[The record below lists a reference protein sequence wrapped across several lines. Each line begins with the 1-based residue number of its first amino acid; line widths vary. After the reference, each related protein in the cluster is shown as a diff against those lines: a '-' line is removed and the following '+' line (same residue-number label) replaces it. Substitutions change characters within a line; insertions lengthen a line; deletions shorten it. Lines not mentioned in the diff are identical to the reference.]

1 MIIDK
6 KGTYQMKIYIND
18 QEVKILTHFETDNGH
33 SYMVVYEKLDNYISR
48 EVCGRFIDNMC
59 YKMRIL
65 LEVKVDE
72 FANSITYEVSKLA
85 LTEIGAS
92 SDDDVEFINDNLNTF
107 TEVRLNEMLENDE
120 IDEIIENIRFVND

>member
-1 MIIDK
+1 
-6 KGTYQMKIYIND
+6 MKIYIND

-33 SYMVVYEKLDNYISR
+33 SYMVVYEKCENYVSR
-48 EVCGRFIDNMC
+48 EVLERFIDNMC

-72 FANSITYEVSKLA
+72 FTNSITHEVSKLA

-92 SDDDVEFINDNLNTF
+92 SDDDVEFINDNLKTF
-107 TEVRLNEMLENDE
+107 TEVRFDEMIDNDE
-120 IDEIIENIRFVND
+120 IDEIIENIRFVNE

>member
-1 MIIDK
+1 
-6 KGTYQMKIYIND
+6 MKIYIND

-33 SYMVVYEKLDNYISR
+33 SYMVVYERCENCVSR
-48 EVCGRFIDNMC
+48 EVLERFIDNMC

-65 LEVKVDE
+65 LEVKIDE
-72 FANSITYEVSKLA
+72 FANSITYEVSQLA

-107 TEVRLNEMLENDE
+107 TEVRFNEMIENDE

>member
-1 MIIDK
+1 
-6 KGTYQMKIYIND
+6 MKIYIND

-33 SYMVVYEKLDNYISR
+33 SYMVVYERYESQISR
-48 EVCGRFIDNMC
+48 EVYGRFINDIC

-65 LEVKVDE
+65 LEVKIDE
-72 FANSITYEVSKLA
+72 FANSITYEVSQLA

-92 SDDDVEFINDNLNTF
+92 SDDDVEFINDNLTAF
-107 TEVRLNEMLENDE
+107 TEVRFNEMIENDE

>member
-1 MIIDK
+1 
-6 KGTYQMKIYIND
+6 MKIYIND

-33 SYMVVYEKLDNYISR
+33 SYMVVYEKIDNYVSR
-48 EVCGRFIDNMC
+48 EVCGRFINDIC

-65 LEVKVDE
+65 LEVKIDE

-92 SDDDVEFINDNLNTF
+92 SDDDVEFINDNLKTF
-107 TEVRLNEMLENDE
+107 TEVRFNEMIENDE
-120 IDEIIENIRFVND
+120 IDEIVENIRFVND

>member
-1 MIIDK
+1 
-6 KGTYQMKIYIND
+6 MKIYIND

-33 SYMVVYEKLDNYISR
+33 SYMVVYEKCENYVSR
-48 EVCGRFIDNMC
+48 EVLERFIDNMC

-72 FANSITYEVSKLA
+72 FANSITHEMSKLA

-92 SDDDVEFINDNLNTF
+92 SDGDVEFINDNLKTF
-107 TEVRLNEMLENDE
+107 TEVRFNEMIENDE

>member
-1 MIIDK
+1 
-6 KGTYQMKIYIND
+6 MKIYVND

-33 SYMVVYEKLDNYISR
+33 SYMVVYEKCENYVSR
-48 EVCGRFIDNMC
+48 EVLERFIDNMC

-65 LEVKVDE
+65 LEVKIDE

-92 SDDDVEFINDNLNTF
+92 SDDDVEFINDNLKMF
-107 TEVRLNEMLENDE
+107 TEVRFNEMIENDE

>member
-1 MIIDK
+1 
-6 KGTYQMKIYIND
+6 MKIYIND

-33 SYMVVYEKLDNYISR
+33 SYMVVYEKCENYVSR
-48 EVCGRFIDNMC
+48 EVLERFIDNMC

-65 LEVKVDE
+65 LEVKIGE

-92 SDDDVEFINDNLNTF
+92 SDDDVEFINDNLKTF
-107 TEVRLNEMLENDE
+107 TEVRFNEMIENDE

>member
-1 MIIDK
+1 
-6 KGTYQMKIYIND
+6 MKIYIND

-33 SYMVVYEKLDNYISR
+33 SYMVVYEKCENYVSR
-48 EVCGRFIDNMC
+48 EVLERFIDNMC

-72 FANSITYEVSKLA
+72 FANSITHEVSKLA

-92 SDDDVEFINDNLNTF
+92 SDDDVEFINDNLKTF
-107 TEVRLNEMLENDE
+107 TEVRFDEMIDNDE
-120 IDEIIENIRFVND
+120 IDEIIENIRFVNE

>member
-1 MIIDK
+1 
-6 KGTYQMKIYIND
+6 MKIYIND

-33 SYMVVYEKLDNYISR
+33 SYMVVYEKCENYVSR
-48 EVCGRFIDNMC
+48 EVLERFIDNMC

-65 LEVKVDE
+65 LEVKIDE

-92 SDDDVEFINDNLNTF
+92 SDDDVEFINDNLKAF
-107 TEVRLNEMLENDE
+107 TEARFNEMIENDE

>member
-1 MIIDK
+1 
-6 KGTYQMKIYIND
+6 MKIYIND

-33 SYMVVYEKLDNYISR
+33 SYMVVYEKCENYISR
-48 EVCGRFIDNMC
+48 EVLERFIDNMC
-59 YKMRIL
+59 YKMHIL

-72 FANSITYEVSKLA
+72 FANSITCEVSKLA

-107 TEVRLNEMLENDE
+107 TEVRLNEMIENDE
-120 IDEIIENIRFVND
+120 IDEIIENIRFVNG

>member
-1 MIIDK
+1 
-6 KGTYQMKIYIND
+6 MKIYVND

-33 SYMVVYEKLDNYISR
+33 SYMVVYEKCENYVSR
-48 EVCGRFIDNMC
+48 EVLERFIDNMC

-65 LEVKVDE
+65 LEVKIDE

-92 SDDDVEFINDNLNTF
+92 SDDDVEFINGNLKTF
-107 TEVRLNEMLENDE
+107 TEVRFNEMIENDE
-120 IDEIIENIRFVND
+120 IDEIIENIRFVTD

>member
-1 MIIDK
+1 
-6 KGTYQMKIYIND
+6 MKIYIND

-33 SYMVVYEKLDNYISR
+33 SYTVVYERYENYISR

-72 FANSITYEVSKLA
+72 FAHSTTYEVSQLA

-92 SDDDVEFINDNLNTF
+92 SDDDVEFLNDNLTEF
-107 TEVRLNEMLENDE
+107 TKLRLDEMLEKDE

>member
-1 MIIDK
+1 
-6 KGTYQMKIYIND
+6 MKIYIND
-18 QEVKILTHFETDNGH
+18 QEVKILTNFETDNGH
-33 SYMVVYEKLDNYISR
+33 SYTVVYEKCENYVSR
-48 EVCGRFIDNMC
+48 EVLERFIDNMC

-65 LEVKVDE
+65 LEVKVGE

-92 SDDDVEFINDNLNTF
+92 SDDDVEFINDNLKTF
-107 TEVRLNEMLENDE
+107 TEVRFNEMIENDE

>member
-1 MIIDK
+1 MC
-6 KGTYQMKIYIND
+6 
-18 QEVKILTHFETDNGH
+18 
-33 SYMVVYEKLDNYISR
+33 VYDRCENYISR

-65 LEVKVDE
+65 LEVKIDE

-92 SDDDVEFINDNLNTF
+92 SDDDVEFINDNLNAF
-107 TEVRLNEMLENDE
+107 TEVRLKEMIENDE
-120 IDEIIENIRFVND
+120 IDEIIENVRFVND

>member
-1 MIIDK
+1 
-6 KGTYQMKIYIND
+6 MKIYIND

-33 SYMVVYEKLDNYISR
+33 SYMVVYEKCENYISR
-48 EVCGRFIDNMC
+48 EVLERRIDNMC

-65 LEVKVDE
+65 LEVKIDE

-92 SDDDVEFINDNLNTF
+92 SDDDVEFINANLNAF
-107 TEVRLNEMLENDE
+107 TEVRFDEMIENDE

>member
-1 MIIDK
+1 
-6 KGTYQMKIYIND
+6 MKIYIND

-33 SYMVVYEKLDNYISR
+33 SYMVVYEKGENCISR

-72 FANSITYEVSKLA
+72 FANSTTYEVSQLA

-92 SDDDVEFINDNLNTF
+92 SDDDVEFINDNLKAF
-107 TEVRLNEMLENDE
+107 TEVRFNEMIENDE

>member
-1 MIIDK
+1 
-6 KGTYQMKIYIND
+6 MKIYIND

-33 SYMVVYEKLDNYISR
+33 SYMVVYERDESQISR
-48 EVCGRFIDNMC
+48 EVCGRFINDIC

-65 LEVKVDE
+65 LEVKIDE
-72 FANSITYEVSKLA
+72 FANSITHEVSKLA

-92 SDDDVEFINDNLNTF
+92 SDDDVEFINDNLKTF
-107 TEVRLNEMLENDE
+107 TEERFNEMIENDE

>member
-1 MIIDK
+1 
-6 KGTYQMKIYIND
+6 MKIYIND

-33 SYMVVYEKLDNYISR
+33 SYMVVYEKIDNYVSR
-48 EVCGRFIDNMC
+48 EVCGRFINDIC

-65 LEVKVDE
+65 LEVKIDE
-72 FANSITYEVSKLA
+72 FANSTTYEVSKLA

-92 SDDDVEFINDNLNTF
+92 SDDDVEFLNNNLAEF
-107 TEVRLNEMLENDE
+107 TKLRFDEMLEKDE

>member
-1 MIIDK
+1 
-6 KGTYQMKIYIND
+6 MKIYIND

-33 SYMVVYEKLDNYISR
+33 SYMVVYERYEHQISR

-65 LEVKVDE
+65 LEVKIDE
-72 FANSITYEVSKLA
+72 FANSITHEVSKLA

-92 SDDDVEFINDNLNTF
+92 SDDDVEFINDNLKTF
-107 TEVRLNEMLENDE
+107 TEVRFNEMIENDE

>member
-1 MIIDK
+1 
-6 KGTYQMKIYIND
+6 MKIYIND

-33 SYMVVYEKLDNYISR
+33 SYMVVYEKIDNYVSR
-48 EVCGRFIDNMC
+48 EVCGRFINDIC

-72 FANSITYEVSKLA
+72 FANSITHEVSKLA

-92 SDDDVEFINDNLNTF
+92 SDDDVEFINDNLKTF
-107 TEVRLNEMLENDE
+107 TEVRFNEMIDNDE
-120 IDEIIENIRFVND
+120 IDEIIENIRFVHD

>member
-1 MIIDK
+1 
-6 KGTYQMKIYIND
+6 MKIYIND

-33 SYMVVYEKLDNYISR
+33 SYMVVYEKCENYVSR
-48 EVCGRFIDNMC
+48 EVLERFIDNMC

-92 SDDDVEFINDNLNTF
+92 SDDDVEFLNNTLAEF
-107 TEVRLNEMLENDE
+107 TKLRFDEMIKNDE

>member
-1 MIIDK
+1 
-6 KGTYQMKIYIND
+6 MKIYIND

-33 SYMVVYEKLDNYISR
+33 SYMVVYEKCENYVSR
-48 EVCGRFIDNMC
+48 EVLERFIDNMC

-92 SDDDVEFINDNLNTF
+92 SDDDVEFINDNLKTF
-107 TEVRLNEMLENDE
+107 TEVRFDEMIDNDE
-120 IDEIIENIRFVND
+120 IDEIIENIRFVNE

>member
-1 MIIDK
+1 
-6 KGTYQMKIYIND
+6 MKIYIND
-18 QEVKILTHFETDNGH
+18 QEVQILTHFETDNGH
-33 SYMVVYEKLDNYISR
+33 SYMVVYAKCENYVSR

-92 SDDDVEFINDNLNTF
+92 SDDDVEFVNNNLKTF
-107 TEVRLNEMLENDE
+107 TEARFNEMLENDE

>member
-1 MIIDK
+1 
-6 KGTYQMKIYIND
+6 MKIYIND

-33 SYMVVYEKLDNYISR
+33 NYMVVYEKCENYVSR
-48 EVCGRFIDNMC
+48 EVLERFIDNMC

-72 FANSITYEVSKLA
+72 FANSITYEVSQLA

-92 SDDDVEFINDNLNTF
+92 SDDDVEFINDNLKTF
-107 TEVRLNEMLENDE
+107 TEMRFNEMIENDE

>member
-1 MIIDK
+1 
-6 KGTYQMKIYIND
+6 MKIYIND

-33 SYMVVYEKLDNYISR
+33 SYMVVYAKCENYVSR

-92 SDDDVEFINDNLNTF
+92 SDDDVEFVNNNLKTF
-107 TEVRLNEMLENDE
+107 TEARFNEMLENDE

>member
-1 MIIDK
+1 
-6 KGTYQMKIYIND
+6 MKIYIND

-33 SYMVVYEKLDNYISR
+33 SYMVVYEKCENYVSR
-48 EVCGRFIDNMC
+48 EVLERFIDNMC

-65 LEVKVDE
+65 LEVKIDE

-92 SDDDVEFINDNLNTF
+92 SDDDVEFINDNLKMF
-107 TEVRLNEMLENDE
+107 TEVRFNEMIENDE

>member
-1 MIIDK
+1 
-6 KGTYQMKIYIND
+6 MKIYIND

-33 SYMVVYEKLDNYISR
+33 SYMVVYERYENYISR
-48 EVCGRFIDNMC
+48 EVCGRFINDIC

-72 FANSITYEVSKLA
+72 FANSITYEVSQLA
-85 LTEIGAS
+85 LTEISAS
-92 SDDDVEFINDNLNTF
+92 SDDDVEFINDNLKTF
-107 TEVRLNEMLENDE
+107 TEERFDELIENDE

>member
-1 MIIDK
+1 
-6 KGTYQMKIYIND
+6 MKIYIND

-33 SYMVVYEKLDNYISR
+33 SYMVVYEKSDNYVSR
-48 EVCGRFIDNMC
+48 EVLERFIDNMC

-107 TEVRLNEMLENDE
+107 TEARLNEMIENDE

>member
-1 MIIDK
+1 
-6 KGTYQMKIYIND
+6 MKIYIND

-33 SYMVVYEKLDNYISR
+33 SYIVVYEKCENYISR
-48 EVCGRFIDNMC
+48 EVLERFIDNMC
-59 YKMRIL
+59 YSMRIL

-72 FANSITYEVSKLA
+72 FAHSTTYEVSQLA

-92 SDDDVEFINDNLNTF
+92 SDDDVEFINDNLAEF
-107 TEVRLNEMLENDE
+107 TKLRLDEMLENDE

>member
-1 MIIDK
+1 
-6 KGTYQMKIYIND
+6 MKIYIND

-33 SYMVVYEKLDNYISR
+33 SYMVVYEKCENYVSR

-72 FANSITYEVSKLA
+72 FANSITCEVSQLA

-92 SDDDVEFINDNLNTF
+92 SDDDVEFINDNLNAF
-107 TEVRLNEMLENDE
+107 TEVRLKEMIENDE
-120 IDEIIENIRFVND
+120 IDEIIENIRFAND

>member
-1 MIIDK
+1 
-6 KGTYQMKIYIND
+6 MKIYIND

-33 SYMVVYEKLDNYISR
+33 SYMVVYEKCENYVSR
-48 EVCGRFIDNMC
+48 EVLERRIDNMC

-65 LEVKVDE
+65 LEVKIDE

-107 TEVRLNEMLENDE
+107 TEVRFNEMIENDE
-120 IDEIIENIRFVND
+120 IDEIIENIRFVHD

>member
-1 MIIDK
+1 MTIDK
-6 KGTYQMKIYIND
+6 KGTHHMKIYIND

-33 SYMVVYEKLDNYISR
+33 SYMVVYEKCENYISR

-65 LEVKVDE
+65 LEVKIDE

-92 SDDDVEFINDNLNTF
+92 SDDDVEFINDNLNAF
-107 TEVRLNEMLENDE
+107 TEVRLKEMIENDE

>member
-1 MIIDK
+1 
-6 KGTYQMKIYIND
+6 MKIYIND

-33 SYMVVYEKLDNYISR
+33 SYMVVYERYESQISR
-48 EVCGRFIDNMC
+48 EVLERFIDNMC

-72 FANSITYEVSKLA
+72 FANSITHEVSKLA

-92 SDDDVEFINDNLNTF
+92 SDDDVEFINDNLKMF
-107 TEVRLNEMLENDE
+107 TEVRFNEMIENDE

>member
-1 MIIDK
+1 
-6 KGTYQMKIYIND
+6 MKIYIND

-33 SYMVVYEKLDNYISR
+33 SYMVVYERYENYISR

-72 FANSITYEVSKLA
+72 FANSITYEVSQLA
-85 LTEIGAS
+85 LTEISAS
-92 SDDDVEFINDNLNTF
+92 SDDDVEFINDNLKTF
-107 TEVRLNEMLENDE
+107 TEERFDELIENDE